1 MQQTSNAEKC
11 LRAGEESG
19 PRQKAGK
26 FDVRSHGNALLYE
39 GVVKYPSDVTPS
51 VSRGVHCV
59 KCFHQKTWLVKLT
72 IRVDED
78 LHRRLAVVAA
88 ASGESINACITSLLE
103 RETTRVFKDHGL
115 AG

>member
-1 MQQTSNAEKC
+1 MQQTSNAEKG
-11 LRAGEESG
+11 LRAREESG

-26 FDVRSHGNALLYE
+26 FDVRRHGNALLYE
-39 GVVKYPSDVTPS
+39 DVVKYPSDVTPS

-59 KCFHQKTWLVKLT
+59 KCFHQKTWLGGLT

-78 LHRRLAVVAA
+78 LHRRLAVAA
-88 ASGESINACITSLLE
+88 ARGESINAWITTLLE
-103 RETTRVFKDHGL
+103 RETTRVLKEHGL